1 MVDYQQRQ
9 KSKERILT
17 VLAKS
22 TRNKKGRAIKC
33 EKIRVNFFFFDVNP
47 NRNNSFYDLAGTRL
61 IAATV
66 SQPLL
71 VLTVLLHL

>member
-47 NRNNSFYDLAGTRL
+47 NRNSFYDLAGTRL

-66 SQPLL
+66 SQPLV